1 MCTFHCDFFL
11 MILRSMKGI
20 LVFLYWETIILFEK
34 GVEASHSLDSEWVS
48 SAVFGWYVQIHQVP
62 KHALPPFHLIHR
74 YVLFLTR
81 WRISTFY
88 DRFLVG
94 DHLFFLSLFFLFFF
108 KRKCIFVLFSLDLSF
123 SALLLFYC
131 RPLSYYKT
139 LVVFNSV
146 IEL

>member
-48 SAVFGWYVQIHQVP
+48 SAMFGWYVQIHQVP

-94 DHLFFLSLFFLFFF
+94 DHLFFLSLFFLFFLQEKMHLCPLF
-108 KRKCIFVLFSLDLSF
+108 FRFVIFSPFAFLLSSF
-123 SALLLFYC
+123 
-131 RPLSYYKT
+131 
-139 LVVFNSV
+139 V
-146 IEL
+146 IL

>member
-1 MCTFHCDFFL
+1 MCLEAYVYFHYDFFL
-11 MILRSMKGI
+11 MILRSIKGI
-20 LVFLYWETIILFEK
+20 LVFLCWETIILFEK

-62 KHALPPFHLIHR
+62 KHALPPCHLMRR

-94 DHLFFLSLFFLFFF
+94 DHFFFFSLFFFLQEKMHLYSLFFRF
-108 KRKCIFVLFSLDLSF
+108 VIFSPFAFLLSSF
-123 SALLLFYC
+123 
-131 RPLSYYKT
+131 
-139 LVVFNSV
+139 V
-146 IEL
+146 IL